1 MLEWDFVRS
10 VTSMRL
16 MAELAHSHG
25 MALQKSLMGTGVGEP
40 GLDDPAL
47 LVTAHQELRL
57 IRNMVESLP
66 QVPALGLEAGSRY
79 HFTAFGALGFAA
91 VSSPTVR
98 SALDVALGYFQLTF
112 AFTHPKVVDTDI
124 ETILTLDDT
133 GIPKDLRRFVVE
145 RDLRALVTV
154 QRDLFSLS
162 PPLKRLSFSFGPPPH
177 PVDYLGVFGVE
188 PVFNAPFNQAVM
200 DKAVMQMPL
209 PQANDLALRTAVAQ
223 CRKLLDERKTRP
235 MLAGQVRD
243 MLAAN
248 TAHIASM
255 DAVASTLCLTARTL
269 RRRLQ
274 QEHTTYAELR
284 DEVRQTLAEE
294 WLSGSSLSVEHIA
307 EMLGY
312 AEATSFINAFKR
324 WTGRTPHAYR
334 LGKRAGAAAAGR

>member
-25 MALQKSLMGTGVGEP
+25 MALPKSLMGTGVGEP
-40 GLDDPAL
+40 DLDNPAL

-57 IRNMVESLP
+57 IRNLVESLP
-66 QVPALGLEAGSRY
+66 QVHSLGLEAGSRY
-79 HFTAFGALGFAA
+79 HFTAFGALGFAV

-98 SALDVALGYFQLTF
+98 SALDVALGYFHLTF
-112 AFTHPKVVDTDI
+112 AFTHPKVVDTDD

-133 GIPKDLRRFVVE
+133 GISKDLRRFVVE

-162 PPLKRLSFSFGPPPH
+162 PPLKRLSFSFAAPAH

-188 PVFNAPFNQAVM
+188 PVFNAPLNQAVM
-200 DKAVMQMPL
+200 DKAVMQLPL

-235 MLAGQVRD
+235 QVAGQVRD

-248 TAHIASM
+248 TAHMASM
-255 DAVASTLCLTARTL
+255 ESVARTLCLTARTL

-274 QEHTTYAELR
+274 QENTTFAELR

-312 AEATSFINAFKR
+312 AEATSFINAFRR

>member
-16 MAELAHSHG
+16 MAELARGRGLPVH
-25 MALQKSLMGTGVGEP
+25 QSLMGTGIEEP
-40 GLDDPAL
+40 DLDNPAL

-57 IRNMVESLP
+57 IRNLVESLP
-66 QVPALGLEAGSRY
+66 HGPALGLDAGSRY
-79 HFTAFGALGFAA
+79 HFTAFGALGFAI

-98 SALDVALGYFQLTF
+98 SALDVALGYFHLTF
-112 AFTHPKVVDTDI
+112 AFTHPKVVDTED

-162 PPLKRLSFSFGPPPH
+162 TPFKRLSFSFEAPPH

-188 PVFNAPFNQAVM
+188 PVFNAPMNQAAM
-200 DKAVMQMPL
+200 DKAVMQLPL
-209 PQANDLALRTAVAQ
+209 PQANDLALRSAVEQ
-223 CRKLLDERKTRP
+223 CRKLLDERKSRP

-248 TAHIASM
+248 TAQIASM
-255 DAVASTLCLTARTL
+255 ETVAGVLCLTARTL

-274 QEHTTYAELR
+274 AENTTFAELR

-334 LGKRAGAAAAGR
+334 LGKRMVAA